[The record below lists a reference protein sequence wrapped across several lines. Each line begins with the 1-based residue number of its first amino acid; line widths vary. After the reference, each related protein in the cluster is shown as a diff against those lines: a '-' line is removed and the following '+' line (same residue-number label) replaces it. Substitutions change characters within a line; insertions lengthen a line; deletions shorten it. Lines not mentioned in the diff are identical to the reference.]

1 VTRLFESLTG
11 LTLLHPW
18 LLLLA
23 LLVPAAL
30 WLKLRRG
37 APAILFAPGRLL
49 DAVPRSWRVRLL
61 PLPRLLQVLGLFV
74 AVLALARPVLL
85 VPLPHITEGIDIVLC
100 LDVSSSMTSKDMDPR
115 RTRLE
120 VAREEAARFIAGRID
135 DRIGLVSF
143 ARYPDLRCPP
153 TLDHRALGQ
162 ILAEVKPVE
171 SESPEDATGIGTAVV
186 RAAQMLRG
194 AEAKSRVVIL
204 FTDGEENVAL
214 AEKPGEIAPL
224 HAGQLCAQL
233 GLRVYSVAAG
243 LGSPDRSGEWVEI
256 DRSGEWVEIDT
267 GQIRN
272 LAERTG
278 GRFFAARD
286 AGAVA
291 GVYAEIDKLEKVAF
305 SEPRYE
311 VVERFLPFLAAAL
324 SLLIAGRFLRSTI
337 LRVLP

>member
-1 VTRLFESLTG
+1 MTRLFESLTG

-37 APAILFAPGRLL
+37 APSILFAPGRLL
-49 DAVPRSWRVRLL
+49 DAIPRSWRVRLL
-61 PLPRLLQVLGLFV
+61 PLPRLLQILGLLI
-74 AVLALARPVLL
+74 AVLALARPVLR
-85 VPLPHITEGIDIVLC
+85 VPLPHTTEGIDIMLC
-100 LDVSSSMTSKDMDPR
+100 LDTSSSMTAKDMDPQ
-115 RTRLE
+115 RTRLD
-120 VAREEAARFIAGRID
+120 VAREEAARFLAGRVD

-162 ILAEVKPVE
+162 ILAEVTPVE
-171 SESPEDATGIGTAVV
+171 SESAEDATGIGTAVA
-186 RAAQMLRG
+186 RAAQVLRG
-194 AEAKSRVVIL
+194 AGTKSRVVIL
-204 FTDGEENVAL
+204 LTDGEENVAL
-214 AEKPGEIAPL
+214 AERPGEIAPL

-233 GLRVYSVAAG
+233 GVRVYSIAAG

-256 DRSGEWVEIDT
+256 DTR
-267 GQIRN
+267 QIRN

-278 GRFFAARD
+278 GRFFTARD

-291 GVYAEIDKLEKVAF
+291 GVYAEIDQLEKAAF

-324 SLLIAGRFLRSTI
+324 SLLIASRFLRSTI

>member
-1 VTRLFESLTG
+1 MSRLFEALTG

-23 LLVPAAL
+23 LAVPAAL

-37 APAILFAPGRLL
+37 VPAILFAPGGLL

-61 PLPRLLQVLGLFV
+61 PLPRLLQVLGLLV
-74 AVLALARPVLL
+74 AVLAIARPVLR
-85 VPLPHITEGIDIVLC
+85 VPLPHTTEGIDIMLC
-100 LDVSSSMTSKDMDPR
+100 LDVSSSMTATDMDPQ
-115 RTRLE
+115 RTRLD
-120 VAREEAARFIAGRID
+120 VSREEAARFIAGRID

-153 TLDHRALGQ
+153 TLDHRALGR
-162 ILAEVKPVE
+162 ILAEVVPVE
-171 SESPEDATGIGTAVV
+171 SESPEDATGIGTAVA
-186 RAAQMLRG
+186 RAAQVLRG
-194 AEAKSRVVIL
+194 VETKSRVIIL
-204 FTDGEENVAL
+204 LTDGEENVAL

-233 GLRVYSVAAG
+233 GVRVYSVAAG

-256 DRSGEWVEIDT
+256 DTR
-267 GQIRN
+267 QIQT

-278 GRFFAARD
+278 GRFFTARD
-286 AGAVA
+286 ADAVA
-291 GVYAEIDKLEKVAF
+291 SVYAEIDELEKAAF
-305 SEPRYE
+305 SEPRFV
-311 VVERFLPFLAAAL
+311 VVERFVPFLAAAL
-324 SLLIAGRFLRSTI
+324 ALLLAGRFLHATV